1 VIDPWTGESFGFVHM
16 SVESVDVGLGG
27 ETKRMLLESN
37 TVGDL
42 IGERGSVDRG
52 MTEGRA

>member
-1 VIDPWTGESFGFVHM
+1 VIDPWTGESFRFVHM
-16 SVESVDVGLGG
+16 SVASVDVGLAG

-37 TVGDL
+37 TVGDW

-52 MTEGRA
+52 MIEGRA

>member
-16 SVESVDVGLGG
+16 SVASVDVGLAG

-37 TVGDL
+37 TVGDW
-42 IGERGSVDRG
+42 IGERGSVDWG
-52 MTEGRA
+52 MIEGRV